1 MVHKLYKIEY
11 IRNPITEK
19 NTKEIIETT
28 LANEMT
34 IQNMFLTKNKTSL
47 YLIVESYLDLDNVCN
62 SLENYNGYGLFNVS
76 EIIKIQ
82 Y

>member
-34 IQNMFLTKNKTSL
+34 IQNMFLAKNKTSL

-62 SLENYNGYGLFNVS
+62 SFENYNGYGFFNVS

>member
-34 IQNMFLTKNKTSL
+34 IQNMFLAKNKTSL